1 MPRKANNAATTE
13 AATATCK
20 GKNNWKLQKKKGREK
35 KQQQEAAAA
44 AENVTQSQ
52 RSKANPNTPVQ
63 ISVGNATH
71 VAYEWREFM
80 YACPTV

>member
-20 GKNNWKLQKKKGREK
+20 GKNNWKLQKKGRKK

-52 RSKANPNTPVQ
+52 SEANPNTPVQ